1 MHYKIGTGLIIKTE
15 NAAKPESRASSHLK
29 EVLSNL
35 AQVHSSFDYGCGKL
49 RYCEALLETTET
61 LALVDSEVQLSRL
74 QTLRQER
81 TSIREAMRRSNRVT
95 VYNESEFKALRQTFD
110 RAFCINVLSI
120 IPFFAKRR
128 EIVQTIRSKLKHGG
142 TCLFVVQY
150 RNSDFERMRRMP
162 NARPWRD
169 GFLIDSLR
177 GLSFFG
183 LIPPN
188 RLCSLVLR
196 AGFEIRHMHLNEGSA
211 YLCAVRK

>member
-128 EIVQTIRSKLKHGG
+128 EIVQT
-142 TCLFVVQY
+142 
-150 RNSDFERMRRMP
+150 
-162 NARPWRD
+162 
-169 GFLIDSLR
+169 
-177 GLSFFG
+177 
-183 LIPPN
+183 
-188 RLCSLVLR
+188 
-196 AGFEIRHMHLNEGSA
+196 
-211 YLCAVRK
+211 